1 MNLLKIV
8 LIAAGLVLLGSSENF
23 GQSSKDLASKSLQ
36 SGIAKYGKKEYEG
49 ALIDFEEA
57 IKRNSNDYKSYRWKG
72 KSLEALNRFK
82 EAIQSYTQA
91 LELNKNDTLAYRGRG
106 ESRRRNHEFK
116 ESIGDYNTVI
126 LLNPKDLGA
135 IYGRA
140 TSFFELK
147 NYEESIRDYS
157 SFIHRNKKNSLVYFG
172 RLTVYSANRQ
182 YKEAK
187 EDIKKYFQLG
197 GNDDAAYYYRGM
209 ANIFLSGGNVFM
221 LDSAISDLKRYTNSK
236 EEVARNDY
244 NAHQLL
250 GVAYAKVG
258 DSTNSRRSFK
268 RSLELNPK
276 SMTTYG
282 RWGSSEVGFGNYK
295 KADELLSISYKML
308 NAPDGASSDFY
319 YTFALA
325 KAGLQDTVAAV
336 DFFEK
341 CIKADSNRHDAYES
355 RLSFIYSNPKY
366 NRIILHD
373 LQQLIRLSYDEGQKA
388 EWYSM
393 KSLIYYRGGQ
403 LDSARSQ
410 VNKALSL
417 MPNEPLHYMI
427 RATVNATSNQP
438 PEIVLKDIDK
448 AIHLHPSSPE
458 AYMLKASYYAFK
470 KDHKRGC
477 EALKQALEMGANVP
491 KDVRDY
497 ICKGKL
503 SKGGKTPQ
511 LYVPLSPKLEKNLQD
526 LNGPDW

>member
-1 MNLLKIV
+1 MILAVTV
-8 LIAAGLVLLGSSENF
+8 LILLSTIENN
-23 GQSSKDLASKSLQ
+23 GQSSKELANQSLQ
-36 SGIAKYGKKEYEG
+36 TGITKYQKKDYEG
-49 ALIDFEEA
+49 ALADFEKAVKENSKDYKYYRWIGRALEKLNRDGEA
-57 IKRNSNDYKSYRWKG
+57 IEFYTKALLLNPNDTVSYKGRAESRRMK
-72 KSLEALNRFK
+72 KQFK
-82 EAIQSYTQA
+82 EAIEDYNIVLA
-91 LELNKNDTLAYRGRG
+91 LTPNDLSMLYGRG
-106 ESRRRNHEFK
+106 TALSE
-116 ESIGDYNTVI
+116 IGNNYKAIEDYTKFIN
-126 LLNPKDLGA
+126 
-135 IYGRA
+135 IYP
-140 TSFFELK
+140 
-147 NYEESIRDYS
+147 
-157 SFIHRNKKNSLVYFG
+157 KNSLLYFARAG
-172 RLTVYSANRQ
+172 CYASTRQYENAKKDANRYLQMGGKDESAN
-182 YKEAK
+182 
-187 EDIKKYFQLG
+187 
-197 GNDDAAYYYRGM
+197 YYRGM
-209 ANIFLSGGNVFM
+209 ANIFLGGNNPIM
-221 LDSAISDLKRYTNSK
+221 IDSAIIDLKRYTTSK
-236 EEVARNDY
+236 EELNRNDY
-244 NAHQLL
+244 KGYQLL

-258 DSTNSRRSFK
+258 DSTNSRLSFK

-325 KAGLQDTVAAV
+325 KVGLRDTVAAV

-403 LDSARSQ
+403 LDSARSE
-410 VNKALSL
+410 VNKALGL

-438 PEIVLKDIDK
+438 SEIVLKDINK

-458 AYMLKASYYAFK
+458 AYMLKASYYALK
-470 KDHKRGC
+470 KDHQHGC

-503 SKGGKTPQ
+503 PKGGKTPQ